1 MREKRKRLLHSPS
14 AFNLHKRQ
22 YNPDSLVIMID
33 MQDTAEFRC
42 IHKFLESPLIQFVT
56 PRVD

>member
-1 MREKRKRLLHSPS
+1 MREKRKRLSHSPS

-22 YNPDSLVIMID
+22 YSLDSLVIMID
-33 MQDTAEFRC
+33 MQGTAGFRC

-56 PRVD
+56 PRMD